1 MTRQT
6 MKKRAELH
14 SHLGSSVDPVIM
26 WTIAHQQGIKLPS
39 KDYWD
44 FEEMITMSADE
55 RNTSLEEMDRKYFE
69 WTERIQSSPEALET
83 SVHSVIGGGYR
94 KCNIVLQE
102 VRFNPMRR
110 NRAGERDLDH
120 TIRAALWG
128 MQRALL
134 EYPQVKAGILLS
146 MDRRFSFAQNEI
158 ILNKAIRYAKD
169 GVVGVDIAGPHV
181 SEFSIESHAPLF
193 QRARDAGL
201 GVTIHTGEEGSVDE
215 MRYVITT
222 IKPERIGHGVLSAK
236 DPALLELVRE
246 SGVTLEVCPT
256 SNLKNSIVKSV
267 DELRTIIRAFVDNGV
282 KFTINTDGPE
292 MYQSNLLEEENFLL
306 KESILSQE
314 ELDKTT
320 AWAFDATFI
329 RDR

>member
-69 WTERIQSSPEALET
+69 WTERIQSSPEALEA

-120 TIRAALWG
+120 IIRAALWG

-267 DELRTIIRAFVDNGV
+267 DELRAIIRAFVDNGV

-292 MYQSNLLEEENFLL
+292 MYQSNLLKEENFLL
-306 KESILSQE
+306 EENILNQE

>member
-193 QRARDAGL
+193 ERARDAGL

-215 MRYVITT
+215 MRYVIET

-306 KESILSQE
+306 KENILNQE

-320 AWAFDATFI
+320 AWAFDATFV

>member
-1 MTRQT
+1 MTHRM

-69 WTERIQSSPEALET
+69 WTERIQSSPEALEV
-83 SVHSVIGGGYR
+83 SVHSVIRGGYR

-102 VRFNPMRR
+102 LRFNPMRR
-110 NRAGERDLDH
+110 NRSGERDLDH
-120 TIRAALWG
+120 IISAGLRG
-128 MQRALL
+128 MDRALL

-146 MDRRFSFAQNEI
+146 MDRRFLFEQNEI

-169 GVVGVDIAGPHV
+169 GVVGIDIAGPHV
-181 SEFSIESHAPLF
+181 TDFSMEAHAPLF
-193 QRARDAGL
+193 SRARDAGL
-201 GVTIHTGEEGSVDE
+201 GVTIHTGEEGSIDE
-215 MRYVITT
+215 MRYVVTT
-222 IKPERIGHGVLSAK
+222 IKPQRIGHGVLAAQ
-236 DPALLELVRE
+236 DPSLMELVRE
-246 SGVTLEVCPT
+246 SGITLEICPT
-256 SNLKNSIVKSV
+256 SNLKNSIIKSV
-267 DELRTIIRAFVDNGV
+267 DELRSTLRTFVDSGV

-292 MYQSNLLEEENFLL
+292 MYQSNLADEEAFLL
-306 KESILSQE
+306 KENILTQE
-314 ELDKTT
+314 EIDRAT

-329 RDR
+329 AGR